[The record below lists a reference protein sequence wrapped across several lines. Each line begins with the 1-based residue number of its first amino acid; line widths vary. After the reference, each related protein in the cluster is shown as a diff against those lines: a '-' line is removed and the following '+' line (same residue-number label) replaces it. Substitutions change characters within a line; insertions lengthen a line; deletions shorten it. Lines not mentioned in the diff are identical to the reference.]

1 MAGIRLKNR
10 AHSFITR
17 ISFFAAFVLLAGCA
31 TVEQPTSIS
40 DRNLDIIGRYP
51 QANDALKTQKL
62 TRAVTATASPISQSS
77 DVYIMIHPA
86 YSVFFRDLNKNKYS
100 DATYDLL
107 KAQFNNEANMIAD
120 RAMAGK
126 NVILVVPG
134 DYPDDSLSPQSYVSY
149 LNTVT
154 AGAKSVYYV
163 LSETS
168 SSGTLPMEEMVNLYQ
183 FLQTV
188 KAGKVMI
195 GGGYIGRCQREF
207 YNQLSTYLDSANMYF
222 VPEISSISPDDV
234 SEGEALTILSSLQRQ
249 DYTPVKLFIDKKTGG
264 KANIMSIPQKRT
276 L

>member
-1 MAGIRLKNR
+1 LVTRL
-10 AHSFITR
+10 A
-17 ISFFAAFVLLAGCA
+17 FFAAVVLLAGCA
-31 TVEQPTSIS
+31 TVERPMSIS
-40 DRNLDIIGRYP
+40 DRNADILGKYP
-51 QANDALKTQKL
+51 QTDEALMAQKL
-62 TRAVTATASPISQSS
+62 THSLVSSAKPDAQSG

-86 YSVFFRDLNKNKYS
+86 YSVFFRDLNKKKYS
-100 DATYDLL
+100 DATYNLL
-107 KAQFNNEANMIAD
+107 KTQFDNETNMIAD

-134 DYPDDSLSPQSYVSY
+134 EYLIDSIAPLSYVSY

-154 AGAKSVYYV
+154 AGANSVYYV

-168 SSGTLPMEEMVNLYQ
+168 SSGTLPMDEMVNLYQ

-188 KAGKVMI
+188 KATKVMI

-207 YNQLSTYLDSANMYF
+207 YNQLTTYMDGTNTFL

-234 SEGEALTILSSLQRQ
+234 SEGEALTILSSLQHQ
-249 DYTPVKLFIDKKTGG
+249 DYTPVKMFIDKKTGG
-264 KANIMSIPQKRT
+264 KANILSVPQKKD